1 MPKRRLGNNTN
12 QNYGVLHYGRTTVSR
27 AATGN
32 NLGFFNIF
40 SWYSWKEKKENETK
54 NIEILSIFL
63 DNKKHGNTFK
73 YKNQSRLKRR

>member
-40 SWYSWKEKKENETK
+40 S
-54 NIEILSIFL
+54 
-63 DNKKHGNTFK
+63 
-73 YKNQSRLKRR
+73 